1 MLNFGLIGRRRRRS
15 DPLAALITQLFGN
28 AEQGAIYIPRP
39 IVNGVQSLFQDSAG
53 TVPVTADGDPVGL
66 MIDQSGNGNHAIQTV
81 SGSRPVY
88 RTDGALHWLEFDG
101 IDDVLIA
108 SNLAWN
114 GLAFMTNFAIIENQL
129 SYAGFNFSAAGTN
142 DHLLEEYGGR
152 FDEVGRKAVVQRSP
166 TTIGVFDEKKVKP
179 PTGDP
184 FVSWNS
190 NGDRFNTGII
200 PTLSPVDVG
209 VKNLDAGNADLKI
222 ANGALYNLGNIDFF
236 GFVWL
241 SRTPTVEEIN
251 NTNEYLS
258 VLAGVTL

>member
-1 MLNFGLIGRRRRRS
+1 MLNFGLIGRRRS
-15 DPLAALITQLFGN
+15 DPLAALIAQIFSAN
-28 AEQGAIYIPRP
+28 EQGAFYIPRP
-39 IVNGVQSLFQDSAG
+39 TVNGTQALFQDSAG

-129 SYAGFNFSAAGTN
+129 SYAGFNFSAAGTGN
-142 DHLLEEYGGR
+142 HLFEEYGGGER
-152 FDEVGRKAVVQRSP
+152 YEEGRKAVYQRLP
-166 TTIGVFDEKKVKP
+166 TAIEVFDRIPVKP
-179 PTGDP
+179 PIDDP

-190 NGDRFNTGII
+190 NGDTFNAGVV

-209 VKNLDAGNADLKI
+209 VKNLAAGNADLKI
-222 ANGALYNLGNIDFF
+222 ANGPLTNLGNIDFF

-241 SRTPTVEEIN
+241 SRTPTVDERN

-258 VLAGVTL
+258 GLAGVTL